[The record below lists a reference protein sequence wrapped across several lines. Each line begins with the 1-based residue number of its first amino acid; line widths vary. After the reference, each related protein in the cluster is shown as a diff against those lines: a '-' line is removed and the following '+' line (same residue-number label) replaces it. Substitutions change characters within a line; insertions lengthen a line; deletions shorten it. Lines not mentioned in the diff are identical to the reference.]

1 MRALKSSVDRDTK
14 NWVKKTVLERGKKRR
29 ASALLHNMA
38 KHPVCAMYCVC
49 GTEAAVTRAVV
60 AIVRSFGCNR
70 PNGVVKIESLNPLEP
85 PNDKLIKDEGK
96 KWNETKNWVKDFSHK
111 VFHPVC
117 NKHILTLS
125 LLLFSVISHADA
137 EKKMY
142 ACERKRMTK
151 KCIAWVYVPVHACWN
166 VT

>member
-1 MRALKSSVDRDTK
+1 M
-14 NWVKKTVLERGKKRR
+14 LERGKKRR

-38 KHPVCAMYCVC
+38 KHPVCAVYCVC

-96 KWNETKNWVKDFSHK
+96 NETKRRTGSKI
-111 VFHPVC
+111 FH
-117 NKHILTLS
+117 
-125 LLLFSVISHADA
+125 
-137 EKKMY
+137 
-142 ACERKRMTK
+142 TK
-151 KCIAWVYVPVHACWN
+151 CFTPF
-166 VT
+166 VTNTF